1 MEIRK
6 LFGQQEAVKTA
17 TQTKRD
23 EVELNQGSGQQTA
36 SAAGEDIVS
45 LSRLSRQLVQV
56 SDIVDQDGQKRAER
70 VRELKKSI
78 DEGSYSVSSSDVAR
92 SLVSYASDQPPL
104 REI

>member
-17 TQTKRD
+17 TQAKRD
-23 EVELNQGSGQQTA
+23 EVELQSGGQHSA
-36 SAAGEDIVS
+36 SAAGEDVVS
-45 LSRLSRQLVQV
+45 LSRLSKQLVQV

-92 SLVSYASDQPPL
+92 SLVSFATDQPPL